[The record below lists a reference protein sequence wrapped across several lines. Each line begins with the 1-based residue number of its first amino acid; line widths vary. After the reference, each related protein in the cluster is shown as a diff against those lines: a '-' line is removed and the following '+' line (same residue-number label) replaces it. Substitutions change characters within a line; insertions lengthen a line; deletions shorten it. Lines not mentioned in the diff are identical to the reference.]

1 MQVASQLAFL
11 DFATF
16 ILMGECSWVRMRRCS
31 ARTVAANSKPIE
43 RYMQKV
49 PGVVT
54 GLWISGSKEFRTE
67 KRLVG
72 SPYK

>member
-31 ARTVAANSKPIE
+31 ARTVAANSKPREIHAKGAWSSD
-43 RYMQKV
+43 RFLDMR
-49 PGVVT
+49 
-54 GLWISGSKEFRTE
+54 F
-67 KRLVG
+67 KRV
-72 SPYK
+72 SHRETPRRKSV